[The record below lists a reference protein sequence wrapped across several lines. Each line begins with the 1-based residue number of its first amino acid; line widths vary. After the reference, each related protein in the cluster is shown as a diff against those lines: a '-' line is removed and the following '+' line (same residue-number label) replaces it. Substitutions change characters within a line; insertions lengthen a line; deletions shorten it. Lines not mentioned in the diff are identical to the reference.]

1 LALEIPTK
9 PFRHASSQNRRQI
22 LDSAAAPFLG
32 TVPEG
37 LWYAIHTLSRHE
49 KFVVSQLQDRGITT
63 FLPLVSQLR
72 VWSDRRK
79 LVQLPLF
86 SGYVFVRVVLSGEAR
101 VQVLRTDGVVSF
113 VGVRGEGIPI
123 PDRQIEGIQI
133 LLNNHIPSVS
143 YPFLKLGQRVRIR
156 GGCMDGVEGILVGRK
171 GDRSLVISVE
181 LIQRSLAI
189 RIEGYDVEMI

>member
-1 LALEIPTK
+1 MALEIPTQ
-9 PFRHASSQNRRQI
+9 PFRHASSQNRRQVW
-22 LDSAAAPFLG
+22 DSAAAPPLG
-32 TVPEG
+32 TVLEA
-37 LWYAIHTLSRHE
+37 LWYAIHTRPRHE
-49 KFVVSQLQDRGITT
+49 KFVVSQLRDRGITT
-63 FLPLVSQLR
+63 FLPLVSQVR

-86 SGYVFVRVVLSGEAR
+86 SGYVFVRVFLSGEAR
-101 VQVLRTDGVVSF
+101 VRVLRTNGVVSF

-123 PDRQIEGIQI
+123 PDRQIEDIQV
-133 LLNNHIPSVS
+133 LLNNQIPSVC

-171 GDRSLVISVE
+171 GDRSLVVSVD

-189 RIEGYDVEMI
+189 RIDGYDVEMI